1 MILLLT
7 ASARGEECA
16 AAVARA
22 TNEETRVEG
31 SLRKASAL
39 LRTQEFIA
47 VVVDQ
52 TVLDAEPA
60 AVEAV
65 LQAAGTAIPIF
76 VNFAISRTERV
87 VSDVRAGL
95 VRRERERTL
104 AMRDA
109 ESRLRSELNGAVTG
123 ILLSSELALAQ
134 PALPAAVA
142 DKLKSVYELASQLR
156 LRLKVA
162 S

>member
-1 MILLLT
+1 MILLIT
-7 ASARGEECA
+7 ASSRGEECA
-16 AAVARA
+16 LAVAAA
-22 TNEETRVEG
+22 TGEETRLAASV
-31 SLRKASAL
+31 RKAAGL
-39 LRTQEFIA
+39 LRAREYNA
-47 VVVDQ
+47 VIVDQ

-60 AVEAV
+60 AVDAV

-87 VSDVRAGL
+87 VGDVRAGL
-95 VRRERERTL
+95 VRRERERLL

-134 PALPAAVA
+134 PSLPAAVE
-142 DKLKSVYELASQLR
+142 DKLKSVYELASQMR
-156 LRLKVA
+156 MRLKTA

>member
-7 ASARGEECA
+7 ASGRGEECA

-22 TNEETRVEG
+22 TSEETRVEG
-31 SLRKASAL
+31 SLRKAGAL
-39 LRTQEFIA
+39 LRAQEFTA

-60 AVEAV
+60 AVDSV

-134 PALPAAVA
+134 PALPDAVA

>member
-1 MILLLT
+1 MILLIT
-7 ASARGEECA
+7 VSGRGEDCA
-16 AAVARA
+16 RDVARA
-22 TNEETRVEG
+22 TGEETRVAA
-31 SLRKASAL
+31 SLRKAGAL
-39 LRTQEFIA
+39 LRAHEFSA

-60 AVEAV
+60 AVDSC

-134 PALPAAVA
+134 PALPAAVE
-142 DKLKSVYELASQLR
+142 DKLKSVYELASQMR
-156 LRLKVA
+156 SRLKTA